1 MNIYKAL
8 KEEITVGAFKDIL
21 LPILNKLSDL
31 IGEYVLQAE
40 EEDRPELLNSINQ
53 ALNLVVEQFDSIGYT
68 YVPEVAP
75 DEPED
80 IFVNILDNYRE
91 SIGRF
96 INDFDQENFEA
107 FNTETRNIQNLIE
120 VHRTSYMKEGEILTE
135 NM

>member
-8 KEEITVGAFKDIL
+8 KEQITVGDFKDRL
-21 LPILNKLSDL
+21 LPTLNKLSDL

-40 EEDRPELLNSINQ
+40 EDEKPELLDSINQ
-53 ALNLVVEQFDSIGYT
+53 VLNIVIDQFDSIGYT
-68 YVPEVAP
+68 YAPEVVP
-75 DEPED
+75 DEKED
-80 IFVNILDNYRE
+80 MFIEILDNYRE

-96 INDFDQENFEA
+96 ISDFDQDSFES

>member
-8 KEEITVGAFKDIL
+8 KEEITVGAFKDTL

-40 EEDRPELLNSINQ
+40 EEDRPELLDSINQ
-53 ALNLVVEQFDSIGYT
+53 VLNIVIEQFDSIGYT
-68 YVPEVAP
+68 YAPEVVP

-80 IFVNILDNYRE
+80 TFVDILDNYRE
-91 SIGRF
+91 SVGRF
-96 INDFDQENFEA
+96 IGDFDQENFEA

-120 VHRTSYMKEGEILTE
+120 VHRTSYMKEGEVLTE